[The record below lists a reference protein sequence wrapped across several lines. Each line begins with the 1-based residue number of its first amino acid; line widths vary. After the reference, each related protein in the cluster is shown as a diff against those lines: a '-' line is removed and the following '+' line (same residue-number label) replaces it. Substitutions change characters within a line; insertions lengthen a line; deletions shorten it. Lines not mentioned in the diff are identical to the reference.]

1 MQQLAVSDETLDSTL
16 RGIVLVATGISIFSV
31 QDVIIRLLSDEYS
44 VIQIMFIRALVALVP
59 MAMFVYW
66 EGGFATLRTPRLWL
80 HAVRGLLMV
89 SSYTA
94 YYLGLA
100 ALPIADNT
108 AIFFVSPLVVTIFSV
123 VFLGEKVGLRRFMA
137 VIAGFVG
144 VLVIVQ
150 PGSGTFGI
158 AAILPLMAAVT
169 YSGSIMITRR
179 LGRTQ
184 TGASMAFY
192 AMIMFLITSSCAGM
206 VLGDG
211 GYATDSH
218 LSLGFLL
225 RGWQIPGLR
234 DLLLLILCG
243 LIAACGFYCLSQGYR
258 VAQASIVAPFE
269 YVSMPIAV
277 IWGIAIWDE
286 VPRLTTVVGIAL
298 IVTSGLYVLHRESVR
313 GRRLVTGRGRI
324 RL

>member
-1 MQQLAVSDETLDSTL
+1 MQQQAVLEETHDSTL
-16 RGIVLVATGISIFSV
+16 MGILLVATGITVFSA
-31 QDVIIRLLSDEYS
+31 QDVIIRLLSGDYS
-44 VIQIMFIRALVALVP
+44 VVQIMFIRALVALVP

-66 EGGFATLRTPRLWL
+66 EGGFGSLRNPRLGL
-80 HAVRGLLMV
+80 QIARGLLMV

-108 AIFFVSPLVVTIFSV
+108 AIFFVSPLIVTVFSV
-123 VFLGEKVGLRRFMA
+123 IFLGEKVGLRRFLA

-150 PGSGTFGI
+150 PGSGAFGI
-158 AAILPLMAAVT
+158 AATLPLMAAVT

-192 AMIMFLITSSCAGM
+192 AMIMFLITSSFAGL

-218 LSLGFLL
+218 VSVGFLL

-234 DLLLLILCG
+234 DLLLLTLCG

-269 YVSMPIAV
+269 YIAMPIAV
-277 IWGIAIWDE
+277 IWGISIWDE
-286 VPRLTTVVGIAL
+286 VPRLTTILGIAL
-298 IVTSGLYVLHRESVR
+298 IVASGLYVLHRETIR
-313 GRRLVTGRGRI
+313 GRRLVADRGRI